1 MLDGPDGGRAAE
13 AGHTSPNGVDRRHS
27 TTDCRDAR
35 PHYQA
40 IEQLEDARSIAVQY
54 VMNTLRAITV
64 RLDPVDYARL
74 ETEAEHLGVP
84 PATLVRMY
92 VRASLNGDDAE
103 VERRRRIGLQA
114 LDRLAE
120 LTADLP
126 AVDAVQIAQES
137 REALD
142 ARPSL

>member
-1 MLDGPDGGRAAE
+1 MQ
-13 AGHTSPNGVDRRHS
+13 PNGVDRRHS
-27 TTDCRDAR
+27 ATDCGDAR
-35 PHYQA
+35 PQCRVSK
-40 IEQLEDARSIAVQY
+40 QLVDAQSIAIQY

-74 ETEAEHLGVP
+74 EAEAERLGVP
-84 PATLVRMY
+84 LATLVRMY
-92 VRASLNGDDAE
+92 VRGRLSGDDTE

-114 LDRLAE
+114 LDQLAD

-126 AVDAVQIAQES
+126 PVDAVQIAHES

>member
-1 MLDGPDGGRAAE
+1 
-13 AGHTSPNGVDRRHS
+13 
-27 TTDCRDAR
+27 
-35 PHYQA
+35 
-40 IEQLEDARSIAVQY
+40 
-54 VMNTLRAITV
+54 MNTLRAITV
-64 RLDPVDYARL
+64 RLDPEDYARL
-74 ETEAEHLGVP
+74 EAEAERLGVP

-92 VRASLNGDDAE
+92 VRGRLSADDTE

-126 AVDAVQIAQES
+126 AVEAVQIAQES

>member
-1 MLDGPDGGRAAE
+1 MKGRRADNLSRIPRGPIV
-13 AGHTSPNGVDRRHS
+13 TVNKP
-27 TTDCRDAR
+27 
-35 PHYQA
+35 
-40 IEQLEDARSIAVQY
+40 LEDAESIAVQY

-64 RLDPVDYARL
+64 RLDPVDYERL
-74 ETEAEHLGVP
+74 EAEAERLGVP

-92 VRASLNGDDAE
+92 VRRRLSGDDTE
-103 VERRRRIGLQA
+103 VERRRRTGLLA
-114 LDRLAE
+114 LNQLAE

-126 AVDAVQIAQES
+126 PVNAVQIAHES

>member
-1 MLDGPDGGRAAE
+1 
-13 AGHTSPNGVDRRHS
+13 
-27 TTDCRDAR
+27 
-35 PHYQA
+35 
-40 IEQLEDARSIAVQY
+40 
-54 VMNTLRAITV
+54 MNTLRAITV

-74 ETEAEHLGVP
+74 EAEAERLGVP

-92 VRASLNGDDAE
+92 VRGRLSGDDTE
-103 VERRRRIGLQA
+103 VESRRRIGLQA

-126 AVDAVQIAQES
+126 AVDAVQIAHES

-142 ARPSL
+142 TRPSL

>member
-1 MLDGPDGGRAAE
+1 MSAFARCCSSRFGKAAAE
-13 AGHTSPNGVDRRHS
+13 LQVSEQRKESDNRFR
-27 TTDCRDAR
+27 
-35 PHYQA
+35 
-40 IEQLEDARSIAVQY
+40 EQLVDAQSIAIQY

-74 ETEAEHLGVP
+74 EAEAERLGVP

-92 VRASLNGDDAE
+92 VRGRPSGDDTE
-103 VERRRRIGLQA
+103 GERRRRIGPQA
-114 LDRLAE
+114 LDQLAD

-126 AVDAVQIAQES
+126 PVDAAQIAHES
-137 REALD
+137 REALE